1 MKEKKTVFKMFTVTQ
16 YDQEAEYLRAQQQ
29 KGWKL
34 TRITGG
40 MLYHFEACEPEDVVY
55 QLDYNQDGIR
65 NKDEYVQMFA
75 DCGWEYLFD
84 VNGYSY
90 FRKPQS
96 QMEGEEKI
104 FCDDQSRLEML
115 KRVIRGR
122 ICPLIIIFLLIIIPQ
137 LTRVQFTAGG
147 RADSFIKG
155 ILQRCWYYIWSF
167 CANRHWIS
175 EIKKE
180 IGKINIFDIIA
191 LSETGTFL
199 RGSRNNNNIP
209 HRMEIRCLR

>member
-1 MKEKKTVFKMFTVTQ
+1 MKEEKTVFKMFTVTQ

-34 TRITGG
+34 TRVTGG
-40 MLYHFEACEPEDVVY
+40 MFYHFEACEPEDVVY

-90 FRKPQS
+90 FRKHQS

-137 LTRVQFTAGG
+137 LTRVQFTASG

-155 ILQRCWYYIWSF
+155 MFAALLVLYLVIFAQTAIGYQRL
-167 CANRHWIS
+167 
-175 EIKKE
+175 KKKLE
-180 IGKINIFDIIA
+180 
-191 LSETGTFL
+191 
-199 RGSRNNNNIP
+199 R
-209 HRMEIRCLR
+209 

>member
-16 YDQEAEYLRAQQQ
+16 YDQEAEYLRTQQQ

-34 TRITGG
+34 TRVTGG
-40 MLYHFEACEPEDVVY
+40 MFYHFEACEPEDVVY
-55 QLDYNQDGIR
+55 QLDYNQDGIK
-65 NKDEYVQMFA
+65 NKDEYVKMFT

-115 KRVIRGR
+115 RRVIKGR
-122 ICPLIIIFLLIIIPQ
+122 IYPLIIIFLLIIIPQ
-137 LTRVQFTAGG
+137 LTRVHFTASG
-147 RADSFIKG
+147 RADLFIKG
-155 ILQRCWYYIWSF
+155 MFTALFVLYLVIFAQTAIGYQRL
-167 CANRHWIS
+167 
-175 EIKKE
+175 KKKL
-180 IGKINIFDIIA
+180 G
-191 LSETGTFL
+191 
-199 RGSRNNNNIP
+199 R
-209 HRMEIRCLR
+209 